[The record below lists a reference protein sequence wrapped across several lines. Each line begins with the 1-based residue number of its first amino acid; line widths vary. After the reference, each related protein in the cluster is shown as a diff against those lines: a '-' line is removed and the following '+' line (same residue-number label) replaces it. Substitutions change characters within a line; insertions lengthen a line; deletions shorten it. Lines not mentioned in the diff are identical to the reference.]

1 MLLAGAAVIRKPLAT
16 GLRVGFADCVFEGT
30 ALSQGRGWYLNAATG
45 VNHTASTGQGRSPI
59 EVSLSSGCEYTTDFR
74 STLPVLLLRLCACVF
89 LRVQMWP
96 AEPAS
101 TTAP

>member
-1 MLLAGAAVIRKPLAT
+1 MIRKPLAT

-45 VNHTASTGQGRSPI
+45 LNHTASTGQGRSPI
-59 EVSLSSGCEYTTDFR
+59 EVSLSSGCEYTADFR
-74 STLPVLLLRLCACVF
+74 STLLRLCACVF

-96 AEPAS
+96 AVPAS